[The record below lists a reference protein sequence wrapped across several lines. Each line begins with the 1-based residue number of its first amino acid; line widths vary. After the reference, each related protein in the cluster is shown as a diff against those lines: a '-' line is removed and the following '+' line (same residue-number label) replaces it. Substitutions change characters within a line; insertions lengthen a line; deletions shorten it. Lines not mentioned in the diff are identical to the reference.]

1 MIPTIRDFFAS
12 IRNLVRWYDFDVKHL
27 NGRHAN
33 HGKYGRLFWRVK
45 FQQQLEIE
53 KSRVVIDDKMY
64 MITAKDGVL
73 SELL

>member
-1 MIPTIRDFFAS
+1 MSPTTSDFFAS
-12 IRNLVRWYDFDVKHL
+12 VRILARRYIINVKQL
-27 NGRHAN
+27 NGRCAD

>member
-1 MIPTIRDFFAS
+1 MSPTIRDFFAS
-12 IRNLVRWYDFDVKHL
+12 IRYLVRWYDVDVKRL
-27 NGRHAN
+27 NGRRTN
-33 HGKYGRLFWRVK
+33 HGK

-64 MITAKDGVL
+64 MITAEDGVL